1 MDEKIISYLESL
13 IEERDPLLNKMEQL
27 AKEEQ
32 VPIMDLVGME
42 TLLQLL
48 RIQQPKKILEI
59 GTAIGYSAIR
69 MAKTINKVEI
79 VSIERDEKRFGQAT
93 QFLQEANL
101 EDRVH
106 FILGDATEPHELVE
120 KMAPYDV
127 IFVDAAKGQYERFFT
142 MYEKYLAPTGII
154 VTDNVLFKGLVAQ
167 SIEEIE
173 TKRIKSLV
181 KKIDKFNHWLMEYN
195 KYDTA
200 ILPVGDGIA
209 ISKLKRCKQ

>member
-13 IEERDPLLNKMEQL
+13 INEREPLLNKMEQL

-69 MAKTINKVEI
+69 MAKTIENAEI
-79 VSIERDEKRFGQAT
+79 VTIERDEKRYGQAE
-93 QFLQEANL
+93 QFAKEAKL
-101 EDRVH
+101 EDRLH
-106 FILGDATEPHELVE
+106 FIFGDATETHELIE

-154 VTDNVLFKGLVAQ
+154 VTDNVLFKGLVAEN
-167 SIEEIE
+167 IEEIE
-173 TKRIKSLV
+173 PKRIKNLV
-181 KKIDKFNHWLMEYN
+181 KKIDKFNRWLMEN
-195 KYDTA
+195 EKYDTA

-209 ISKLKRCKQ
+209 ISKLKR

>member
-1 MDEKIISYLESL
+1 MNEKIVSYLESL
-13 IEERDPLLNKMEQL
+13 IEERDPLLDKMELL
-27 AKEEQ
+27 AKDEQ

-69 MAKTINKVEI
+69 MAKTIDNVKI

-101 EDRVH
+101 EDRLH
-106 FILGDATEPHELVE
+106 FILGDATVTHKLVE

-142 MYEKYLAPTGII
+142 MYEKYLAPNGII

-167 SIEEIE
+167 TIEEIE
-173 TKRIKSLV
+173 PKRIKSLV
-181 KKIDKFNHWLMEYN
+181 RKIDKFNHWLMGN
-195 KYDTA
+195 DKYDTA

-209 ISKLKRCKQ
+209 ISKLKR